1 MSRSIFIS
9 QRIFDENLVAI
20 HEIKPVLTLNKP
32 NYAGFSILDLS
43 KLLMYD
49 LHFRLVYSFSEKKL
63 KKHGMWKRIFLN
75 EQNF

>member
-1 MSRSIFIS
+1 MSRSTFIS

-32 NYAGFSILDLS
+32 NYGGFSILDLS

-49 LHFRLVYSFSEKKL
+49 LHFRLVSSFLEKKL
-63 KKHGMWKRIFLN
+63 KKHGM
-75 EQNF
+75 

>member
-1 MSRSIFIS
+1 MSRSAFIS

-49 LHFRLVYSFSEKKL
+49 LHFRLVYSFSEK
-63 KKHGMWKRIFLN
+63 IF
-75 EQNF
+75 

>member
-1 MSRSIFIS
+1 MSRSTFIS

-43 KLLMYD
+43 RLLMYD
-49 LHFRLVYSFSEKKL
+49 LHFRLVYSFSEKKF
-63 KKHGMWKRIFLN
+63 KKHGT
-75 EQNF
+75 

>member
-1 MSRSIFIS
+1 MSRSTFIS

-43 KLLMYD
+43 RLLMYD
-49 LHFRLVYSFSEKKL
+49 LHFRLAYSFSEKKI
-63 KKHGMWKRIFLN
+63 KKHGM
-75 EQNF
+75 

>member
-32 NYAGFSILDLS
+32 NYGGFSILDLS

-49 LHFRLVYSFSEKKL
+49 LHFRLVYSFLVKKL
-63 KKHGMWKRIFLN
+63 KKHGM
-75 EQNF
+75 

>member
-1 MSRSIFIS
+1 MSRSAFIS

-32 NYAGFSILDLS
+32 NYGGFSILDLS

-49 LHFRLVYSFSEKKL
+49 LHFRLVSSFSEKKL
-63 KKHGMWKRIFLN
+63 KKHGM
-75 EQNF
+75 

>member
-1 MSRSIFIS
+1 MSRSNFIS

-32 NYAGFSILDLS
+32 NYGGFSILDLS

-49 LHFRLVYSFSEKKL
+49 LHFRLVSSFLEKKL
-63 KKHGMWKRIFLN
+63 KKHGM
-75 EQNF
+75 